1 MQHKFFVRHLISCC
15 FSWNKCRF
23 GNLCRTWT
31 GACFQL
37 LPNKFDTTMIPC
49 QNVFPVSIL
58 VDNLCWFYLLLLFVC
73 IYVSWNIG
81 TFLLLLSCTLLF
93 AGKRRPH
100 SVRVKTEIDSP
111 LIYVWFVCLVF
122 QQKPPAS
129 AVLSYTWSLV
139 HIMLWASR
147 GSAVC
152 S

>member
-49 QNVFPVSIL
+49 QNVFLVSIL

-81 TFLLLLSCTLLF
+81 IFLLLLSCTLLF
-93 AGKRRPH
+93 AGKKEAPQCQG
-100 SVRVKTEIDSP
+100 KDWN
-111 LIYVWFVCLVF
+111 WFSSDLFLVCLSCISTGATRV
-122 QQKPPAS
+122 S
-129 AVLSYTWSLV
+129 
-139 HIMLWASR
+139 
-147 GSAVC
+147 C